1 MPLVTRIKRG
11 IPIRQLEEFRQ
22 QQPFGRLLIRA
33 HRAFLAGTTARLEAL
48 GYAGLGGTPGVLIA
62 QLDPDGTRLTVIAER
77 LGITKQ
83 SASQIVNDLETRG
96 YVQRLEDPSDRRA
109 SLVRFTERGWQF
121 CQDANR
127 VRLELEGEYEAAL
140 GTTQM
145 QTLRELLE
153 ELLEQTVGKAASGS

>member
-1 MPLVTRIKRG
+1 VTQIKRG
-11 IPIRQLEEFRQ
+11 IPITQLEEFRQ

-33 HRAFLAGTTARLEAL
+33 HRAFLSGTTTKLEAL
-48 GYAGLGGTPGVLIA
+48 GYTGLGGTPGVLIA

-83 SASQIVNDLETRG
+83 SASQIVTDLETRG
-96 YVQRLEDPSDRRA
+96 YVQRLADPTDRRA

-127 VRLELEGEYEAAL
+127 VRLELEAEYETTL
-140 GTTQM
+140 GTDAM
-145 QTLRELLE
+145 QTLRGLLE
-153 ELLEQTVGKAASGS
+153 ELLEETGGRAGSGS

>member
-1 MPLVTRIKRG
+1 VTQIKRG
-11 IPIRQLEEFRQ
+11 IPITQLEEFRQ

-33 HRAFLAGTTARLEAL
+33 HRAFLNGTTTKLEAL
-48 GYAGLGGTPGVLIA
+48 GYTGLGGTPGVLIA

-83 SASQIVNDLETRG
+83 SASQIVTDLETRG
-96 YVQRLEDPSDRRA
+96 YVQRLADPTDRRA

-127 VRLELEGEYEAAL
+127 VRLELEAEYETTL
-140 GTTQM
+140 GTDAM
-145 QTLRELLE
+145 QTLRGLLE
-153 ELLEQTVGKAASGS
+153 ELLEETGGRAGSGS

>member
-1 MPLVTRIKRG
+1 MTRIKRG
-11 IPIRQLEEFRQ
+11 IPIHQLEEFRQ
-22 QQPFGRLLIRA
+22 HQPFGRLLVRA

-62 QLDPDGTRLTVIAER
+62 HLDPDGTRLTVIAER

-83 SASQIVNDLETRG
+83 SASQIVTDLETRG
-96 YVQRLEDPSDRRA
+96 YVQRLEDPTDRRA

-127 VRLELEGEYEAAL
+127 VRLDLETEYETAL

-145 QTLRELLE
+145 QTLRALLE
-153 ELLEQTVGKAASGS
+153 ELLEQTAVSPGKGSP